1 MVEIESQ
8 HPFAL
13 TRAERLRGRSRVS
26 QLFSD
31 GRSGFVY
38 PLRYVW
44 SEGANEGVS
53 EGASEN
59 CGNDEASEDVNEGN
73 YLAQAPTQAQVL
85 FNVPKRFHRRAN
97 KRNLLR
103 RRVKEAYRLQK
114 SLLITEGRR
123 PLHLAL
129 IYSTKDALSY
139 QQISRA
145 VARILNQLNDER
157 L

>member
-1 MVEIESQ
+1 MVEIESE

-44 SEGANEGVS
+44 SEVCGSEEG
-53 EGASEN
+53 EG
-59 CGNDEASEDVNEGN
+59 EDS
-73 YLAQAPTQAQVL
+73 LAQAQVL